1 LKLYFQNLILEI
13 SVLVAFLVILIGI
26 ASIFIVRHLSKEY
39 KKVYKIQSRFDI
51 ELRKLINIM
60 HNFLEI
66 DALDKYH
73 KLVIKKLSH
82 DEKLKILNILEDSY
96 KNIDLD
102 EEENAYIIETY
113 QRLQEVRRD
122 RDSKVIVYNDKIAIF
137 PFNIY
142 AKILKFQQFMVYTN
156 K

>member
-1 LKLYFQNLILEI
+1 M
-13 SVLVAFLVILIGI
+13 VAFLVILIGI

>member
-1 LKLYFQNLILEI
+1 MQSIILEI
-13 SVLVAFLVILIGI
+13 TILVAFLVILIVI
-26 ASIFIVRHLSKEY
+26 ASIFIVRHLTKEY
-39 KKVYKIQSRFDI
+39 KKVYKVQSRFDI

-66 DALDKYH
+66 EALKKYH

-82 DEKLKILNILEDSY
+82 DQKLEILQILETSY
-96 KNIDLD
+96 QDIDLD
-102 EEENAYIIETY
+102 DEENAYIVETY
-113 QRLQEVRRD
+113 HRLQEVRRD
-122 RDSKVIVYNDKIAIF
+122 RDSKVIVYNDKISIF

-142 AKILKFQQFMVYTN
+142 AKFLNFQKFIVYTT

>member
-1 LKLYFQNLILEI
+1 MKLYFQNLILEI

>member
-1 LKLYFQNLILEI
+1 
-13 SVLVAFLVILIGI
+13 LVAFLVILIGI